1 MKYLIKGFNYLVVL
15 LTPIIIILGVVRLV
29 LSPMF
34 LKIEYRM
41 PNFPEDEFGFTIQ
54 DRLYWAELSR
64 QYLVNDAGI
73 EFLEDL
79 KFDNGSPIYNER
91 ELNHMSDVK
100 RVLRGT
106 MDVLLISSS
115 LMIIIGL
122 WAVLGKWWKRFLK
135 SLESGGMLTSGL
147 IIGIIFFLAISFN
160 TFFVGFHK
168 IFFKGDT
175 WLFKYSDTLI
185 RLFPVRFWMD
195 TFIIVGVLSLLIGGG
210 LAYFIGKV
218 QRV

>member
-1 MKYLIKGFNYLVVL
+1 
-15 LTPIIIILGVVRLV
+15 
-29 LSPMF
+29 
-34 LKIEYRM
+34 M

-64 QYLVNDAGI
+64 QYLVNNAGI